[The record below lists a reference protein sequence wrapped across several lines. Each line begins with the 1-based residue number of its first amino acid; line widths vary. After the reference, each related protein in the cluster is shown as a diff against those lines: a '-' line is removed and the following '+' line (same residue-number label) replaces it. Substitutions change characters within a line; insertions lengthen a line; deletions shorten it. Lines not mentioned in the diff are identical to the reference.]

1 MHLFF
6 LGTCSTVS
14 RYSLGPLST
23 HPYTEGNYG
32 CGPRNSRDVSE
43 QIEFTASTGY
53 FHNSWRYPL
62 PPRLQLSEFPTI
74 IMNCKTDRSFFPRS
88 FYTAWMAHWWTLSQ
102 IGWRSSLPLWVALT
116 CPQGSSHIYQEV
128 STQTKATGASRL
140 KALLGS
146 QTGVDLS
153 LTLAHV
159 IEQIS

>member
-1 MHLFF
+1 M
-6 LGTCSTVS
+6 S

-43 QIEFTASTGY
+43 QIEITAGTGY

-62 PPRLQLSEFPTI
+62 PPKLQLSEFPTI
-74 IMNCKTDRSFFPRS
+74 IKNSKTDRSFFPRS
-88 FYTAWMAHWWTLSQ
+88 FHTTWMACRWTLSQ
-102 IGWRSSLPLWVALT
+102 IAWNLRFSLPLWVALT
-116 CPQGSSHIYQEV
+116 CPQSSFHIYQEV
-128 STQTKATGASRL
+128 SIQTKATGASRL

-153 LTLAHV
+153 PTLAHV
-159 IEQIS
+159 IEQIP